1 MIQLI
6 AIMLRKFWPVLAL
19 WMIVVAAME
28 KPWWAAM
35 ICWLYVLGRI
45 IVAEHTGVIPQVN
58 SLFGGSGIGGQ
69 GGGGGCGGGCGADGL
84 PKIQAP
90 PQKTKTVVKREA
102 TDAIHELNALIGLGE
117 VKAQI
122 SQLITSIEIEMDRRK
137 AQGKMGAAS
146 WEMNYIF
153 SGNPGTGKT
162 TVARLLGQ
170 IMAGIGAL
178 PVGHTVECTRPDLVG
193 EHVGETGPKTR
204 AKVEEAVGG
213 VMFIDEAYSLYEG
226 AGGQHNWGKECIDTL
241 VPEVENRRGRMCF
254 ILAGYTNDMRL
265 LLDKAN
271 PGLRSRFTTTIHFP
285 DYSPEDMGRIFD
297 LIMTKGEYILTE
309 AARAVAMQYF
319 ESLWESRGDTFGNA
333 RDVRT
338 FFGAVCS
345 AHAARCALVDRAER
359 VKDKAMLFTILAE
372 DVATAARMDVDL
384 DALRAEE
391 IAATQQQQQENKE
404 QPEEKSAELKDAE
417 AKQDEGQDEAV
428 VRRFKF

>member
-1 MIQLI
+1 MFRLMSKLLPLFLGLAVVLWLI
-6 AIMLRKFWPVLAL
+6 EKPFIAAAICWGYVLYA
-19 WMIVVAAME
+19 MIVAA
-28 KPWWAAM
+28 
-35 ICWLYVLGRI
+35 
-45 IVAEHTGVIPQVN
+45 HTGVIPQRDT
-58 SLFGGSGIGGQ
+58 LFGGAGGGGFGGQ
-69 GGGGGCGGGCGADGL
+69 GGANPADGL

-90 PQKTKTVVKREA
+90 PQKTKTAVKREA
-102 TDAIHELNALIGLGE
+102 TDAIHELNDLIGLGE

-137 AQGKMGAAS
+137 AQGKMGNAA
-146 WEMNYIF
+146 WTMNYVF
-153 SGNPGTGKT
+153 TGNPGTGKT

-170 IMAGIGAL
+170 ILAGIGAL

-193 EHVGETGPKTR
+193 QHVGETGPKTK

-213 VMFIDEAYSLYEG
+213 VLFIDEAYSLYEE
-226 AGGQHNWGKECIDTL
+226 GGQHNWGKECIDTL

-254 ILAGYTNDMRL
+254 ILAGYTNDMRM

-297 LIMTKGEYILTE
+297 LIVSKDEYTLTDT
-309 AARAVAMQYF
+309 ARAVAMQYF

-345 AHAARCALVDRAER
+345 AHAARCATVER
-359 VKDKAMLFTILAE
+359 TQRGKELLFTILAE
-372 DVATAARMDVDL
+372 DVATAARMNVDL

-391 IAATQQQQQENKE
+391 IAAAQQQQQQENKE
-404 QPEEKSAELKDAE
+404 QQEEKAAELKEAE
-417 AKQDEGQDEAV
+417 AETASEAESEIKSIRNKRKV
-428 VRRFKF
+428 